1 MFYDF
6 IAIDFETASSAYHSA
21 CSLGLSFV
29 KNAKIVDKKYY
40 LIKPPCKF
48 ISYHVKIHG
57 LTEEDVENA
66 PTWAEV
72 WPEINEL
79 TKNTLLIAH
88 SAKFDIS
95 VLTACCH
102 FYDLP
107 LPHFQYIDSID
118 LFRAA
123 YPTHQ
128 RASLDYC
135 ANLLGI
141 KLENH
146 HNAEEDALACAQVAI
161 KSIKR
166 IQKFALPQMIAAFK
180 NIPVK
185 TSNIVFTLPNL
196 DKDHLLYGQ
205 ELTFSGDVIS
215 AKGSLKVA
223 YKTEVNSPLPPVN
236 PKKKKRA
243 KKANTEQDN
252 PQLVAPPLQAFAT
265 DEDC

>member
-1 MFYDF
+1 MINYIDEEKNMIYDF
-6 IAIDFETASSAYHSA
+6 ITIDFETASSAYHSA
-21 CSLGLSFV
+21 CSLGLAFV
-29 KNAKIVDKKYY
+29 KNGKIIDKKYY

-57 LTEEDVENA
+57 LTEEDVENS
-66 PTWAEV
+66 PTWADI

-79 TKNTLLIAH
+79 TKDSLLVAH
-88 SAKFDIS
+88 AAKFDIT
-95 VLTACCH
+95 VLIACCN
-102 FYDLP
+102 FYNLP

-128 RASLDYC
+128 KASLDYC
-135 ANLLGI
+135 ANLLGV

-146 HNAEEDALACAQVAI
+146 HNAQEDAVACAQIAI

-180 NIPVK
+180 SIPVK

-196 DKDHLLYGQ
+196 DVDHPLYGE
-205 ELTFSGDVIS
+205 ELTFTGDIIS
-215 AKGSLKVA
+215 TKGNLKIE
-223 YKTEVNSPLPPVN
+223 YKTEVDSPLPPAI
-236 PKKKKRA
+236 PKKKKKRS
-243 KKANTEQDN
+243 KANTLEN
-252 PQLVAPPLQAFAT
+252 
-265 DEDC
+265 ES

>member
-1 MFYDF
+1 MIYDF
-6 IAIDFETASSAYHSA
+6 IAIDFETASSVHHSA
-21 CSLGLSFV
+21 CSLGLAFV
-29 KNAKIVDKKYY
+29 KNAKIVNKKYY
-40 LIKPPCKF
+40 LIKSPCKF
-48 ISYHVKIHG
+48 ISYNIKIHG

-66 PTWAEV
+66 PTWAEI

-79 TKNTLLIAH
+79 TKNSLLIAH

-95 VLTACCH
+95 VLIACCK

-128 RASLDYC
+128 KASLDYC
-135 ANLLGI
+135 AHLLSI
-141 KLENH
+141 ELKNH
-146 HNAEEDALACAQVAI
+146 HNALEDAIACAQIAI

-166 IQKFALPQMIAAFK
+166 IQKFSLPQMIAAFK

-196 DKDHLLYGQ
+196 DKDHPLYEQ
-205 ELTFSGDVIS
+205 ELTFSGDIIS
-215 AKGSLKVA
+215 AKGNLKIE
-223 YKTEVNSPLPPVN
+223 YKAEVLAPLSPPN
-236 PKKKKRA
+236 PRKKKA
-243 KKANTEQDN
+243 KSKANTEQ
-252 PQLVAPPLQAFAT
+252 
-265 DEDC
+265 ES

>member
-1 MFYDF
+1 MIYDF
-6 IAIDFETASSAYHSA
+6 IAIDFETASNEYHSA
-21 CSLGLSFV
+21 CSLGLAFV

-40 LIKPPCKF
+40 LIKTPCKF
-48 ISYHVKIHG
+48 IPYNIKIHG

-66 PTWAEV
+66 PTWAEI
-72 WPEINEL
+72 WPEINQL
-79 TKNTLLIAH
+79 TKNSLLIAH

-95 VLTACCH
+95 VLIACCS

-123 YPTHQ
+123 YPTHHK
-128 RASLDYC
+128 ASLDYC
-135 ANLLGI
+135 AHLLSI

-146 HNAEEDALACAQVAI
+146 HNALEDASACAQVAI

-166 IQKFALPQMIAAFK
+166 IQKFPLPQMIAAFK

-196 DKDHLLYGQ
+196 DKDHPLHG
-205 ELTFSGDVIS
+205 EVLTFNGDIIS
-215 AKGSLKVA
+215 VKGNLKIE
-223 YKTEVNSPLPPVN
+223 YKTEIASPLPPAN
-236 PKKKKRA
+236 PRQKKVKPKTNI
-243 KKANTEQDN
+243 KQD
-252 PQLVAPPLQAFAT
+252 
-265 DEDC
+265 E